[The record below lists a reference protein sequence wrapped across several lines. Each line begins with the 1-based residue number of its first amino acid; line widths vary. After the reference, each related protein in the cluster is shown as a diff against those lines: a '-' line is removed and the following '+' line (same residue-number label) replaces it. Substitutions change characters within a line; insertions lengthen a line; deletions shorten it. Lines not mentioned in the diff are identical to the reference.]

1 MKKRKAI
8 LSKHFTL
15 TVPPNINF
23 YLSFKKI
30 KIKNRNFRN
39 SPLCYLQNQLV
50 PRATTGPKSGPS
62 VPKTAKRHPLHTT
75 RYQVSVHLHFSKS
88 QKSYEKVLKT
98 FDFRTFFGARA
109 HFRTRSL
116 IGRRTVY
123 LPNIDMTGFFK
134 IHSRHTAMLLCRWK
148 RYFFVLL
155 QISILRFYTNIIHRH
170 QAYRFPRRLLPRSYR
185 LPPD

>member
-1 MKKRKAI
+1 MFFFFRERRRVRVEQAAKNCQNSSFCISGA
-8 LSKHFTL
+8 LFL
-15 TVPPNINF
+15 F
-23 YLSFKKI
+23 YDTKFHQSLLIIF
-30 KIKNRNFRN
+30 
-39 SPLCYLQNQLV
+39 V
-50 PRATTGPKSGPS
+50 
-62 VPKTAKRHPLHTT
+62 
-75 RYQVSVHLHFSKS
+75 FSKIRS
-88 QKSYEKVLKT
+88 LHAKIPHRSAGFLRASRLSTKL
-98 FDFRTFFGARA
+98 GARA

-155 QISILRFYTNIIHRH
+155 QISIFRFYTNIIHLH
-170 QAYRFPRRLLPRSYR
+170 QVYRFLRRLLPRSYR